1 MILFLEF
8 LVAVSLTA
16 CILQLWC
23 VRRSVR
29 EARRIR
35 FSNDFTP
42 PVSILKPLKGVDDRL
57 FDNLASFCRLD
68 YPKYEIVFCLQ
79 GPSDPALRVVNR
91 IRELFPFRE
100 VSIVIGDFRA
110 GLNPK
115 VNNMIPGYEK
125 TRYPFVLISDS
136 NVSVGQG
143 YLREAIA
150 HFRDPAVGLV
160 NHLVRGVGGRS
171 AGARLDNGH
180 LNTFILGSVC
190 LLDRMFGMPCVV
202 GKSMLMRKRD
212 LDALGGLH
220 AVKNFLAED
229 YTLGAMFKRVGRD
242 VVISGQAVDAVNVY
256 RGIRQFL
263 SRHARWNRMRLSI
276 AGPAYLLEILTNPIF
291 LLLPLV
297 AWSWGNRESLVV
309 AGFVMLCKPGLDA
322 AMHSAVGAPVR
333 IREIA
338 IGPVRDILAAAIW
351 FSAFFSRK
359 VEWRGRTLRISRGS
373 RLVPVDAEAA
383 AG

>member
-8 LVAVSLTA
+8 LVAASLST
-16 CILQLWC
+16 CFLQLYCTW
-23 VRRSVR
+23 RSVR
-29 EARRIR
+29 DARRR
-35 FSNDFTP
+35 SDRKNFSP
-42 PVSILKPLKGVDDRL
+42 PISILKPLKGVDDRL
-57 FDNLASFCRLD
+57 LDNLASFCRLD
-68 YPKYEIVFCLQ
+68 YPEYEIIFCLQ
-79 GPSDPALRVVNR
+79 SPSDPAMRVVNR
-91 IRELFPFRE
+91 IRELFPE
-100 VSIVIGDFRA
+100 KEISVVIGDFRE

-115 VNNMIPGYEK
+115 VNNLIPGYEEA
-125 TRYPFVLISDS
+125 RYPFVLISDS
-136 NVSVGQG
+136 NVSVGPG

-171 AGARLDNGH
+171 SGSRLDNGH
-180 LNTFILGSVC
+180 LNTFILGSIC

-220 AVKNFLAED
+220 AVKDFLAED
-229 YTLGAMFKRVGRD
+229 YTLGAMYKRVGRK
-242 VVISGQAVDAVNVY
+242 VVISGQTVDAVNVY
-256 RGIRQFL
+256 RGVRHFL

-276 AGPAYLLEILTNPIF
+276 SGPAYLLEILTNPF
-291 LLLPLV
+291 FVLLPLV
-297 AWSWGNRESLVV
+297 AGSGGSRESLVV
-309 AGFVMLCKPGLDA
+309 AGFVTLCKPGLDA
-322 AMHSAVGAPVR
+322 AMHAVVGAPVR

-338 IGPVRDILAAAIW
+338 LGPVRDLMAAAVW

-359 VEWRGRTLRISRGS
+359 VEWRGRILRISRGS
-373 RLVPVDAEAA
+373 RLVPADSEVA

>member
-8 LVAVSLTA
+8 LVAASLSA
-16 CILQLWC
+16 CLLQLWC
-23 VRRSVR
+23 VWRSVR
-29 EARRIR
+29 EARRMR
-35 FSNDFTP
+35 CREDFTP

-57 FDNLASFCRLD
+57 LDNLASFCRLD

-79 GPSDPALRVVNR
+79 SPSDPALRVVNR
-91 IRELFPFRE
+91 VRELFPE
-100 VSIVIGDFRA
+100 KEISVVIGDYRA
-110 GLNPK
+110 GMNPK
-115 VNNMIPGYEK
+115 VNNMISGYEK
-125 TRYPFVLISDS
+125 TGYPFVLISDS
-136 NVSVGQG
+136 IVSAGPG
-143 YLREAIA
+143 YLGEAIA

-160 NHLVRGVGGRS
+160 NHLVRGIGGRS

-180 LNTFILGSVC
+180 LNTFIMGSIC

-202 GKSMLMRKRD
+202 GKSMLMSKRD

-220 AVKNFLAED
+220 AVKDFLAED
-229 YTLGAMFKRVGRD
+229 YTLGRMFRKAGKR

-256 RGIRQFL
+256 RGVRQFL

-291 LLLPLV
+291 LLLPLL
-297 AWSWGNRESLVV
+297 AWSGGGAESLCV
-309 AGFVMLCKPGLDA
+309 AGFVAVCKPGLDA
-322 AMHSAVGAPVR
+322 AMHALVGAPVR
-333 IREIA
+333 LREIA
-338 IGPVRDILAAAIW
+338 LGPVRDLLAAGVW

-383 AG
+383 V

>member
-8 LVAVSLTA
+8 LVAASLST
-16 CILQLWC
+16 CFLQLFCTW
-23 VRRSVR
+23 RSVR
-29 EARRIR
+29 KARRTDGWE
-35 FSNDFTP
+35 DFHP
-42 PVSILKPLKGVDDRL
+42 SVSILKPLKGVDDRL
-57 FDNLASFCRLD
+57 LDNLASFCRLE

-79 GPSDPALRVVNR
+79 STSDPALRVVNR
-91 IRELFPFRE
+91 IRELFLDRE
-100 VSIVIGDFRA
+100 ISVAIGDLRE

-136 NVSVGQG
+136 NVLVRPG
-143 YLREAIA
+143 YLKEAIA
-150 HFRDPAVGLV
+150 HFRDPEVGLV

-180 LNTFILGSVC
+180 LNTFILGSIC
-190 LLDRMFGMPCVV
+190 LLDRMVGMPCVV

-220 AVKNFLAED
+220 AVKDFLAED
-229 YTLGAMFKRVGRD
+229 YTLGVLFKRAGRK

-256 RGIRQFL
+256 RGVRQFL

-276 AGPAYLLEILTNPIF
+276 AWPSYLLEILTNPFF
-291 LLLPLV
+291 LLLPLM
-297 AWSWGNRESLVV
+297 AWSFGSRESMYI
-309 AGFVMLCKPGLDA
+309 AGFVLLCKPGLDA
-322 AMHSAVGAPVR
+322 AMHALVGAPVR
-333 IREIA
+333 FRDIA
-338 IGPVRDILAAAIW
+338 LGPVRDLLAAGVW

-359 VEWRGRTLRISRGS
+359 VDWRGRTLRISRGS

-383 AG
+383 G

>member
-8 LVAVSLTA
+8 LVAASLSA

-29 EARRIR
+29 EARRTGAREDIA
-35 FSNDFTP
+35 P

-57 FDNLASFCRLD
+57 LDNLASFCRLD

-79 GPSDPALRVVNR
+79 SPSDPALRVVNK
-91 IRELFPFRE
+91 IRELFPE
-100 VSIVIGDFRA
+100 KEISVVIGDFRE

-125 TRYPFVLISDS
+125 TRYPLVLISDS
-136 NVSVGQG
+136 NVSAGPG
-143 YLREAIA
+143 YLREAIV

-171 AGARLDNGH
+171 TGARLDNGH
-180 LNTFILGSVC
+180 LNTFILGSIC
-190 LLDRMFGMPCVV
+190 LLDRLFGLPCVV

-212 LDALGGLH
+212 LDALGGLR
-220 AVKNFLAED
+220 AVKDFLAED
-229 YTLGAMFKRVGRD
+229 YTLGRMFRRAGMR
-242 VVISGQAVDAVNVY
+242 VVISGSAVDAVNVY
-256 RGIRQFL
+256 RGTRQFL

-276 AGPAYLLEILTNPIF
+276 AGPAYLVELLTNPVF
-291 LLLPLV
+291 LLLPLM
-297 AWSWGNRESLVV
+297 AASFGSRESLCI
-309 AGFVMLCKPGLDA
+309 AGIVLFCKPVMDA
-322 AMHSAVGAPVR
+322 AMHALVGAPVR

-338 IGPVRDILAAAIW
+338 LGPVRDLLAAGIW

-383 AG
+383 A

>member
-8 LVAVSLTA
+8 LVAASLSA
-16 CILQLWC
+16 CFLQLWC
-23 VRRSVR
+23 VWRSVR
-29 EARRIR
+29 EARLSRGR
-35 FSNDFTP
+35 EDFAP
-42 PVSILKPLKGVDDRL
+42 PISILKPLKGVDDRL
-57 FDNLASFCRLD
+57 LDNLASFCRLD

-79 GPSDPALRVVNR
+79 SMSDPALRVVNR
-91 IRELFPFRE
+91 IRELFPDRE
-100 VSIVIGDFRA
+100 ISVVIRNFPS

-136 NVSVGQG
+136 NVLARPG

-150 HFRDPAVGLV
+150 HFRNPEVGLV

-180 LNTFILGSVC
+180 LNTFILGSIC
-190 LLDRMFGMPCVV
+190 FLDRMVGMPCVV

-212 LDALGGLH
+212 LDTLGGLRE
-220 AVKNFLAED
+220 VKDFLAED
-229 YTLGAMFKRVGRD
+229 YTLGIMFKRAGKK

-256 RGIRQFL
+256 RGVRQFL

-276 AGPAYLLEILTNPIF
+276 AGPGYLLEILTNPFF
-291 LLLPLV
+291 LLLPLM
-297 AWSWGNRESLVV
+297 AWSGGSRESLVV
-309 AGFVMLCKPGLDA
+309 AGFVFLCKPGLDA
-322 AMHSAVGAPVR
+322 AMHALVGAPVR
-333 IREIA
+333 FREIA
-338 IGPVRDILAAAIW
+338 LGPARDLLAAAVW

-373 RLVPVDAEAA
+373 RLVPADAEVV